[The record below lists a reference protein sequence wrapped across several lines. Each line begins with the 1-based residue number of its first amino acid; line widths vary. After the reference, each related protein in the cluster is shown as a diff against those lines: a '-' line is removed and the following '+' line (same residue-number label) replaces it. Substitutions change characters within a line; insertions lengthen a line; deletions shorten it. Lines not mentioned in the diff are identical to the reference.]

1 MFCVTGVMAGKLVDT
16 VKNVSLHWGG
26 GHAVLLLQ
34 KLGIQLFQ
42 ITSKLEGQNWLCS
55 GEN

>member
-26 GHAVLLLQ
+26 GTCCIV
-34 KLGIQLFQ
+34 
-42 ITSKLEGQNWLCS
+42 TSEAWHTVFSNYKQT
-55 GEN
+55 